1 LSQNHFRPDRNPY
14 KAKLLSYDILDN
26 LQMMIAVNEDK
37 SLGLQQIEVTKH
49 RMFKEAIGG

>member
-26 LQMMIAVNEDK
+26 RQMMIAVNEDK